1 MDSTKTQEFIPGV
14 TEDINITPKA
24 VDEIKRLIKENNIPE
39 SYGLRIGVKGGGCSG
54 MTYTLGFDAEPKPT
68 DNVFDFGGVN
78 VFVDMKCFLYLSGT
92 ELDYVDGLNGKGFTF
107 NNPNAKRTCGCGSSF
122 SA

>member
-1 MDSTKTQEFIPGV
+1 MESNKTQEFIPGV

-24 VDEIKRLIKENNIPE
+24 IKEIKRLIQENNIPE
-39 SYGLRIGVKGGGCSG
+39 NFGLRIGIKGGGCSG
-54 MTYTLGFDAEPKPT
+54 MTYTLGFDAEAKPT
-68 DNVFDFGGVN
+68 DSVIDFDGIDVFI
-78 VFVDMKCFLYLSGT
+78 DMKSFLYLTGT